1 MVLLYEVGRCREM
14 LIRQRWVESRKE
26 SVGEKDVVLSRAGL
40 GSRAGKSQQQDF
52 FGGKMVIAHAGRHA
66 SAKGK
71 GKVKGSEAGWRCG

>member
-26 SVGEKDVVLSRAGL
+26 SVGEKDVLLSRVAL

-52 FGGKMVIAHAGRHA
+52 FGSKVVIARAGTRA
-66 SAKGK
+66 QR
-71 GKVKGSEAGWRCG
+71 VRGWRCG